1 MATAQGLRYRIA
13 KSKVRVPLVWYRHRA
28 LSPGDVFVGAYP
40 RSGSTWLRFLLLEVL
55 SGQCAEFDS
64 VNTLLPSV
72 GEHRGSPALL
82 PGGGRLIKTHENY
95 RPEYRKA
102 VYLVRD
108 ARDVLLSEYAYQ
120 KAKGWFESD
129 FDSYLLAFL
138 KGKVNAYGSWQEHVR
153 DWTGAAS
160 RSANILVLRYEPM
173 RQNTV
178 AALEKVFQ
186 FIGVEVGRE
195 QLQKAVD
202 SNSLERMKAK
212 EDKSRQLRQ
221 DRFVRSGSVRG
232 WEGKLTAAQ
241 LELIDRY
248 AGASLAVLGYP
259 TGNSLTPQ
267 PTPEL
272 SSQFAS

>member
-153 DWTGAAS
+153 DWTDAARHGRCARESLSVYRRRGGS
-160 RSANILVLRYEPM
+160 RTTA
-173 RQNTV
+173 
-178 AALEKVFQ
+178 
-186 FIGVEVGRE
+186 
-195 QLQKAVD
+195 
-202 SNSLERMKAK
+202 
-212 EDKSRQLRQ
+212 KSRGQQLPRAHEGQGRQ
-221 DRFVRSGSVRG
+221 VQAVAPGPFRAQRFGARMGRQANGS
-232 WEGKLTAAQ
+232 
-241 LELIDRY
+241 
-248 AGASLAVLGYP
+248 
-259 TGNSLTPQ
+259 
-267 PTPEL
+267 
-272 SSQFAS
+272 

>member
-1 MATAQGLRYRIA
+1 MATAQGLRYSIA
-13 KSKVRVPLVWYRHRA
+13 KSKIRVPLVWYRHRA
-28 LSPGDVFVGAYP
+28 ISSADVFVGAYP

-64 VNTLLPSV
+64 VNTLVPSV
-72 GEHRGSPALL
+72 GEHRGSPTLL
-82 PGGGRLIKTHENY
+82 PAGGRLIKTHENY

-138 KGKVNAYGSWQEHVR
+138 KGKVNAYGSWQEHVG
-153 DWTGAAS
+153 DWTQAAS
-160 RSANILVLRYEPM
+160 RSANILVLRYEPL

-178 AALEKVFQ
+178 AELEKVFR
-186 FIGVEVGRE
+186 FIGVGVSRQ
-195 QLQKAVD
+195 QLQQAVD

-212 EDKSRQLRQ
+212 EDKSQQLRQ

-232 WEGKLTAAQ
+232 WEGKLTVAQ
-241 LELIDRY
+241 LQLIDRY
-248 AGASLAVLGYP
+248 AGPALAALGYP
-259 TGNSLTPQ
+259 PGSAPAA
-267 PTPEL
+267 PPSAEL